1 MPNKINQNK
10 LRNLPFKISEHLNN
24 NISELGEIIK
34 EEGKALPDRKEVP
47 NKAKNKV
54 LEEDKSELIINEN
67 EIKNEKDELEGEV
80 NIQ

>member
-1 MPNKINQNK
+1 
-10 LRNLPFKISEHLNN
+10 
-24 NISELGEIIK
+24 
-34 EEGKALPDRKEVP
+34 VP

-80 NIQ
+80 NIQWKVKRHHD